1 MAAEG
6 EPVPNWAFLGA
17 CIRRDRKARR
27 WTQGDLAS
35 HAGLALRTIGKYER
49 GEGSLAGEGVPSGY
63 FAVGRA
69 LGWRHGTVE
78 ECLFG
83 AEADTDTG
91 PAASRRPYAT
101 SPFVG
106 AHRDESPGDPPPGLG
121 HHAAPNS
128 PGTPRDSTS
137 ARPGAD
143 PLIAAYRGVQDFL
156 VLAVERGASPQ
167 LIRRF
172 SDTAGDLLEAVAAGG
187 GIGNAYGL
195 SADSPLGAP
204 PSDDDAI
211 RALAATADL
220 PDVQDRR

>member
-6 EPVPNWAFLGA
+6 GPVPNWAFLGA
-17 CIRRDRKARR
+17 CIRRDRKARS
-27 WTQGDLAS
+27 WTQGDLAG

-49 GEGSLAGEGVPSGY
+49 GEGGPAGEGVPSGY

-83 AEADTDTG
+83 ADADPRVPLSASALLDT
-91 PAASRRPYAT
+91 PAGSGAPVRP
-101 SPFVG
+101 
-106 AHRDESPGDPPPGLG
+106 
-121 HHAAPNS
+121 
-128 PGTPRDSTS
+128 

-156 VLAVERGASPQ
+156 VLAVERGASPT

-172 SDTAGDLLEAVAAGG
+172 SDTAGDLLEAVAAGS
-187 GIGNAYGL
+187 GIGNTLGL
-195 SADSPLGAP
+195 SVDSPLGAP
-204 PSDDDAI
+204 PADDDAI

-220 PDVQDRR
+220 PDIQDHQ